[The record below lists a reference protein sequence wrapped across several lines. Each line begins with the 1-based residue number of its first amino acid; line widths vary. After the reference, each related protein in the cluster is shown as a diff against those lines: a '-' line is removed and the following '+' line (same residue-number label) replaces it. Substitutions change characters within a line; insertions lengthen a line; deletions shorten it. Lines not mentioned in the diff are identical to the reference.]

1 MKTFEIDGRDKR
13 GPIRLKIEVDNQ
25 FEGGG
30 RWLRGGLHSHVAQMG
45 ESRDVCEHYRNLG
58 FDFLATTD
66 YLSITPMPES
76 SPAFMPVPG
85 AEMFCPDGDDLTH
98 IICLG
103 LRHLPRP
110 LDGTMEDVSRLVRD
124 TEAQGGLAV
133 IAHPAW
139 SDYSWEKAYA
149 LARSGV
155 VGLEVS
161 NRLTWQINGKER
173 SEELWQMLFNAGVR
187 LAAIGVDDAIVL
199 EDADVTGQTWTG
211 VLVRRPGVEGI
222 LEGIRAQRTY
232 ASEGPEIRDIRIETR
247 GAVVVECSPCTACHV
262 RSKGFGVRSIQS
274 ATPSTRFEV
283 DLTVEGYRMRDWV
296 FACVEDETGRR
307 AWTSAIPVRVEK
319 TTLYHGKGEG

>member
-1 MKTFEIDGRDKR
+1 MRTFEIDGRDKR
-13 GPIRLKIEVDNQ
+13 GPIRLRIEVDNQ

-45 ESRDVCEHYRNLG
+45 ESREVCEHYMNLG

-76 SPAFMPVPG
+76 SRAFTPVPG
-85 AEMFCPDGDDLTH
+85 AEMFCPEGDDLTH

-103 LRHLPRP
+103 LRRLPRP
-110 LDGTMEDVSRLVRD
+110 LDGTVEDVSRLVRD

-173 SEELWQMLFNAGVR
+173 SEELWQMLLNAGVR
-187 LAAIGVDDAIVL
+187 LAAVGVDDAIVL
-199 EDADVTGQTWTG
+199 KDPDVTGRTWTG

-232 ASEGPEIRDIRIETR
+232 ASEGPEIRDFRIETR
-247 GAVVVECSPCTACHV
+247 GEVVVECSPCKACHV
-262 RSKGFGVRSIQS
+262 RSIGFGVRSVQS
-274 ATPSTRFEV
+274 STPSNRFEV
-283 DLTVEGYRMRDWV
+283 DLAVEGYRMQDWV
-296 FACVEDETGRR
+296 FACVEDEYGRR
-307 AWTSAIPVRVEK
+307 AWTSAIPVHVQK
-319 TTLYHGKGEG
+319 TTLY

>member
-1 MKTFEIDGRDKR
+1 MTTFQIDGRDKR
-13 GPIRLKIEVDNQ
+13 RPIRLTIEVDNQ

-30 RWLRGGLHSHVAQMG
+30 RWVRGGLHSHVAQMG
-45 ESRDVCEHYRNLG
+45 ESREVCEHYMNLG

-66 YLSITPMPES
+66 YLSITPMPEATE
-76 SPAFMPVPG
+76 AFVTVPG
-85 AEMFCPDGDDLTH
+85 AEMFCPGGDDLTH
-98 IICLG
+98 VICLG
-103 LRHLPRP
+103 MRHLPRP
-110 LDGTMEDVSRLVRD
+110 LDGTEEDVSRLVRD

-133 IAHPAW
+133 LAHPAW

-149 LARSGV
+149 LAKSGM

-199 EDADVTGQTWTG
+199 DDADVTGRTWTG

-232 ASEGPEIRDIRIETR
+232 ASEGPEIHDFRIEKR
-247 GAVVVECSPCTACHV
+247 GAIVVECSPCTACHF
-262 RSKGFGVRSIQS
+262 RSKGFGVRSLQS
-274 ATPSTRFEV
+274 ASPSKRFEV
-283 DLTVEGYRMRDWV
+283 DLAVEGYRMRDWV
-296 FACVEDETGRR
+296 FACVEDEFGRR
-307 AWTSAIPVRVEK
+307 AWTSAIPVRVDI
-319 TTLYHGKGEG
+319 TSA

>member
-1 MKTFEIDGRDKR
+1 MQEFEIEGRDKR
-13 GPIRLKIEVDNQ
+13 GPIRLTIEADNQ

-30 RWLRGGLHSHVAQMG
+30 RWLRGGLHSHVALMG
-45 ESRDVCEHYRNLG
+45 ESREVCEHYMALG

-66 YLSITPMPES
+66 YLSITPMPE
-76 SPAFMPVPG
+76 ATDTFVTVPG
-85 AEMFCPDGDDLTH
+85 AEVFCPDGDDLTH

-110 LDGTMEDVSRLVRD
+110 LDDTVEDVSRLVRD
-124 TEAQGGLAV
+124 TGAQGGLAV
-133 IAHPAW
+133 LAHPAW

-149 LARSGV
+149 LAKSGL

-199 EDADVTGQTWTG
+199 DDADVTGQTWTG

-232 ASEGPEIRDIRIETR
+232 ASEGPEIHDFRIEAR

-262 RSKGFGVRSIQS
+262 RSKGFGVRSLQS
-274 ATPSTRFEV
+274 AAPSSRFEV

-307 AWTSAIPVRVEK
+307 AWTSAIPVRVDI
-319 TTLYHGKGEG
+319 TSA

>member
-1 MKTFEIDGRDKR
+1 MTTFEIDGRDKR
-13 GPIRLKIEVDNQ
+13 RPIRLRIEVDNQ

-30 RWLRGGLHSHVAQMG
+30 RWLRGGLHSHVEQMG
-45 ESRDVCEHYRNLG
+45 ESPNVCKHYRNLG

-66 YLSITPMPES
+66 YLSITPMPDATD
-76 SPAFMPVPG
+76 AFVTVPG
-85 AEMFCPDGDDLTH
+85 AEMFCPGGDDLTH

-103 LRHLPRP
+103 LTHLPRP
-110 LDGTMEDVSRLVRD
+110 LDGTVEDVSRLVRD

-133 IAHPAW
+133 LAHPAW

-149 LARSGV
+149 LAKSGL

-199 EDADVTGQTWTG
+199 DDADVTGRTWTG

-232 ASEGPEIRDIRIETR
+232 ASEGPEIHDFRIEAR
-247 GAVVVECSPCTACHV
+247 GAVVVECSPCTACHI
-262 RSKGFGVRSIQS
+262 RSKGFGVRSLQS
-274 ATPSTRFEV
+274 AAPLSRFEV

-296 FACVEDETGRR
+296 FACVEDESGRR
-307 AWTSAIPVRVEK
+307 AWTSAIPVRVDI
-319 TTLYHGKGEG
+319 TCV

>member
-1 MKTFEIDGRDKR
+1 
-13 GPIRLKIEVDNQ
+13 
-25 FEGGG
+25 
-30 RWLRGGLHSHVAQMG
+30 
-45 ESRDVCEHYRNLG
+45 
-58 FDFLATTD
+58 
-66 YLSITPMPES
+66 
-76 SPAFMPVPG
+76 
-85 AEMFCPDGDDLTH
+85 MFCPEGDDLTH

-110 LDGTMEDVSRLVRD
+110 LDGTVEDVSRLVRD

-133 IAHPAW
+133 LAHPAW

-149 LARSGV
+149 LARSGI

-232 ASEGPEIRDIRIETR
+232 ASEGPEFATSASKR
-247 GAVVVECSPCTACHV
+247 GA
-262 RSKGFGVRSIQS
+262 RSSWNAAPARRVTSGQRGSESAAYSR

-319 TTLYHGKGEG
+319 TTLY

>member
-1 MKTFEIDGRDKR
+1 MTTFQIDGRDKR
-13 GPIRLKIEVDNQ
+13 RPIRLRIEVDNQ

-45 ESRDVCEHYRNLG
+45 ESREVCEHYMNLG

-76 SPAFMPVPG
+76 SRAFTAVPG

-103 LRHLPRP
+103 LQHLPQP

-124 TEAQGGLAV
+124 TESQGGLAV

-149 LARSGV
+149 LAKSGM

-199 EDADVTGQTWTG
+199 DDADVTGRTWTG

-232 ASEGPEIRDIRIETR
+232 ASEGPEIHDFRIEPR
-247 GAVVVECSPCTACHV
+247 GAIVVECSPCTACHF
-262 RSKGFGVRSIQS
+262 RSKGFGVRSLQS
-274 ATPSTRFEV
+274 ASPTNRFEV
-283 DLTVEGYRMRDWV
+283 DLAVEGYRMRDWV
-296 FACVEDETGRR
+296 FACVEDEFGRR
-307 AWTSAIPVRVEK
+307 AWTSAIPVRVDI
-319 TTLYHGKGEG
+319 TSA

>member
-1 MKTFEIDGRDKR
+1 MTTFQIDGRDKR
-13 GPIRLKIEVDNQ
+13 RPIRLTIEVDNQ

-45 ESRDVCEHYRNLG
+45 ESREVCEHYMNLG

-76 SPAFMPVPG
+76 SRAFTPVPG
-85 AEMFCPDGDDLTH
+85 AEMFCPGGDDLTH

-110 LDGTMEDVSRLVRD
+110 LDGTVEDVSRLVRD
-124 TEAQGGLAV
+124 TETQGGLAV
-133 IAHPAW
+133 LAHPAW

-149 LARSGV
+149 LAKSGM

-199 EDADVTGQTWTG
+199 DDADVTGRTWTG

-232 ASEGPEIRDIRIETR
+232 ASEGPEIHDFRIEPR
-247 GAVVVECSPCTACHV
+247 GAIVVECSPCTACHF
-262 RSKGFGVRSIQS
+262 RSKGFGVRSLQS
-274 ATPSTRFEV
+274 VSPSKRFEV
-283 DLTVEGYRMRDWV
+283 DLAVEGYRMRDWV
-296 FACVEDETGRR
+296 FACVEDEFGRR
-307 AWTSAIPVRVEK
+307 AWTSAIPVRVDI
-319 TTLYHGKGEG
+319 TCV

>member
-13 GPIRLKIEVDNQ
+13 GPIRLRITVDNQ

-45 ESRDVCEHYRNLG
+45 ESREVCEHYRNLG

-76 SPAFMPVPG
+76 SPAFTPVPG
-85 AEMFCPDGDDLTH
+85 AEMFCPEGDDLTH

-232 ASEGPEIRDIRIETR
+232 ASEGPEFRDFRIET
-247 GAVVVECSPCTACHV
+247 GGTVVVECSPCTACHL

-274 ATPSTRFEV
+274 TTPSTRFEV

-296 FACVEDETGRR
+296 FACLEDETGRR

-319 TTLYHGKGEG
+319 TTLY

>member
-1 MKTFEIDGRDKR
+1 MTTFQIYGRDKR
-13 GPIRLKIEVDNQ
+13 RPIRLRIEVDNQ

-45 ESRDVCEHYRNLG
+45 ESREVCEHYMNLG

-66 YLSITPMPES
+66 YLSITPMPEATE
-76 SPAFMPVPG
+76 AFVTVPG
-85 AEMFCPDGDDLTH
+85 AEMFCPGGDDLTH

-103 LRHLPRP
+103 MRHLPQA
-110 LDGTMEDVSRLVRD
+110 LDGTVEDVSRLVRD

-133 IAHPAW
+133 LAHPAW
-139 SDYSWEKAYA
+139 SDYSWKKAYA
-149 LARSGV
+149 MAKSGL

-199 EDADVTGQTWTG
+199 DDEDVTGRTWTG

-232 ASEGPEIRDIRIETR
+232 ASEGPEIRDFRIEAR
-247 GAVVVECSPCTACHV
+247 GVVVVECSPCTACHI
-262 RSKGFGVRSIQS
+262 RSKGFGVRSLQS
-274 ATPSTRFEV
+274 ASPSNQFEV

-296 FACVEDETGRR
+296 FACVEDEFGRR
-307 AWTSAIPVRVEK
+307 AWTSAIPVRVDI
-319 TTLYHGKGEG
+319 TEG

>member
-1 MKTFEIDGRDKR
+1 MKIFEIDGRDKR
-13 GPIRLKIEVDNQ
+13 GPIRLRIEVDNQ

-45 ESRDVCEHYRNLG
+45 ESSEVCEHYRNLG

-66 YLSITPMPES
+66 YLSITPMPEATE
-76 SPAFMPVPG
+76 AFVPVPG
-85 AEMFCPDGDDLTH
+85 AEVFCPDGDDLTH

-103 LRHLPRP
+103 LRQLPRP
-110 LDGTMEDVSRLVRD
+110 LDGTLEDVSRLVRD
-124 TEAQGGLAV
+124 TGAQGGLAV
-133 IAHPAW
+133 LAHPAW
-139 SDYSWEKAYA
+139 SDYSWEKAFA
-149 LARSGV
+149 LAKSGL

-199 EDADVTGQTWTG
+199 DDADVTGCTWTG

-222 LEGIRAQRTY
+222 LEGLRAQRTY
-232 ASEGPEIRDIRIETR
+232 ASEGPEIHDFRIEAR
-247 GAVVVECSPCTACHV
+247 GAVVVECSPCTACHI
-262 RSKGFGVRSIQS
+262 RSKGFGVRSLQS
-274 ATPSTRFEV
+274 AAPSKRFEV

-296 FACVEDETGRR
+296 FACVENEFGRR
-307 AWTSAIPVRVEK
+307 AWTSAIPVRVDI
-319 TTLYHGKGEG
+319 TGV

>member
-1 MKTFEIDGRDKR
+1 MKTFQIDGRDKR
-13 GPIRLKIEVDNQ
+13 RPIRLTIEVDNQ

-45 ESRDVCEHYRNLG
+45 ESREVCEHYIDLG

-66 YLSITPMPES
+66 YLSITSMPEATE
-76 SPAFMPVPG
+76 AFVTVPG
-85 AEMFCPDGDDLTH
+85 AEVFCPGGDDLTH

-103 LRHLPRP
+103 LTYLPRP
-110 LDGTMEDVSRLVRD
+110 LDGTVEDVSRLVRD
-124 TEAQGGLAV
+124 TETQGGLAV
-133 IAHPAW
+133 LAHPAW

-149 LARSGV
+149 LAKSGL

-187 LAAIGVDDAIVL
+187 LAAVGVDDAIVL
-199 EDADVTGQTWTG
+199 DDADVTGRTWTG

-222 LEGIRAQRTY
+222 LEGLRAQRTY
-232 ASEGPEIRDIRIETR
+232 ASEGPEIHDFRIEAR
-247 GAVVVECSPCTACHV
+247 GAVVVECSPCTACHI
-262 RSKGFGVRSIQS
+262 RSKGFGVRSLQS
-274 ATPSTRFEV
+274 ASPSNRFEV

-296 FACVEDETGRR
+296 FACVEDEFGRR
-307 AWTSAIPVRVEK
+307 AWTSAIPVRVDI
-319 TTLYHGKGEG
+319 TCV

>member
-1 MKTFEIDGRDKR
+1 MGQDTEMKTFQIDGRDKR
-13 GPIRLKIEVDNQ
+13 GPIRLRIEVDNQ

-45 ESRDVCEHYRNLG
+45 ESREVCEHYMELG

-66 YLSITPMPES
+66 YLSITPMPEATE
-76 SPAFMPVPG
+76 AFVTVPG

-103 LRHLPRP
+103 MRHLPRP
-110 LDGTMEDVSRLVRD
+110 LDGTVEDVSRLVRD

-133 IAHPAW
+133 LAHPAW

-149 LARSGV
+149 LAKSGL

-199 EDADVTGQTWTG
+199 DDADVTGRTWTG

-232 ASEGPEIRDIRIETR
+232 ASEGPEIHDFRIEAR
-247 GAVVVECSPCTACHV
+247 GAVVVECSPCTACHI
-262 RSKGFGVRSIQS
+262 RSKGFGVRSLQS
-274 ATPSTRFEV
+274 AAPANRFEV
-283 DLTVEGYRMRDWV
+283 DLAVEGYRMREWV
-296 FACVEDETGRR
+296 FACVEDEFGRR
-307 AWTSAIPVRVEK
+307 AWTSAIPVRVNITED
-319 TTLYHGKGEG
+319 